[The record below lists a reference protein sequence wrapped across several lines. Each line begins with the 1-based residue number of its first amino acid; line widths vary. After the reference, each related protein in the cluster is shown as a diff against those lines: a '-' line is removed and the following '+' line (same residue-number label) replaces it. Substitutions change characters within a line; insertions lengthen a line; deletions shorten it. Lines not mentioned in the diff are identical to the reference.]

1 MKTEAD
7 LVFPARKSQT
17 LTEITALKNL
27 QDEQVALANSS
38 YAVTLYY
45 LSGGNEDPGFDV
57 QDKVRPED
65 HDLRGWF
72 SKAYGENYLEA
83 LINEFTLD
91 ISASVIKI
99 TADFETNSHGYGM
112 RQLAIN
118 EYHLNNI
125 LTSAKRTKQRR
136 DEASSYAKQLSILA
150 GRALLSGDPPTGG
163 VFDAFHNSIKIWYKL
178 NYPTVALP
186 EVNKILNE
194 QNAVRYYTLF
204 IMYALYDM
212 YKQGTAGESWKEN
225 VLGITLTDPPSPE
238 DTAFESIFDALD
250 GISPSTRAAK
260 AEEINAARALVAQKQ
275 RTVRN
280 MESATGVNYTSPPT
294 WNGNDQYTQYVGRRL
309 QIGHDI
315 SLEVGDVIPAD
326 KILPFYSVQTTVN
339 MRPVT
344 LEYPEINT
352 NLFWSSYNS
361 YLAAKEEIKM
371 AEDRVSALLI
381 EEEELQG
388 GELSYVTYHN
398 ESIWELLKLT
408 RNGNQNNALLEQ
420 YIYRAVT
427 SNLNMA
433 TNPLIRLDNSKV
445 YNIQISPL
453 RGSNTVSPSNFV
465 DVSQIILFYAQAL
478 RGVTPK
484 AYWVHNLSHRIV
496 PIPLNGGTGHV
507 VYLYK
512 ADLKTGGVP
521 TSADNRVE
529 IARIEGDRD
538 NSLSIIASYLPDVP
552 IYTPG
557 ANEALPRSIQDSYAA
572 KVMENKSV
580 KQWFNN
586 TQKGMYNYVYVAQS
600 AWQHGLDVED
610 QAKIEAEGLTIA
622 NYPNDPPRRAVEA
635 DFLIMDSLV
644 NKKYFGVNTFS
655 PNISH
660 LHYKPEYGGQLNIL
674 TDLVKDGDRRVFNAK
689 NTLHASELKVIAFPQ
704 SITDKII
711 KWTKTV
717 PAQIVELLNKVNAKQ
732 NSGWYEFRQTASRNA
747 IYNAVGGMEQNWP
760 DYRTDSGFRT
770 TDLLNNLEPFYK
782 FLANRTE
789 SLFMSRPTDV
799 LQDAYLRLI
808 SRKPLENDPELAYV
822 LAYSGV
828 DQFGND
834 FYDYLAILG
843 ALTYFNSYHLFTD
856 GTRNRTYP
864 YWCSGN
870 IVKQKIDKIVDSVV
884 GSASSIEIFTAPMND
899 LEDISNIHQVLSNLK
914 VLDGMTEMPVFD
926 VPEFSVSWSGQR
938 GSVANPFLNS
948 IGGFP
953 EIPEKGLRAS
963 VTPRLQ
969 NNYGDV
975 FYKTLFDTCVIQ
987 PHFMFDQYYSRS
999 YLRIPVRTNGVSG
1012 RVYGNR
1018 PSGNLSMESAA
1029 VDTTINRFIR
1039 GGNVNFGT
1047 GISLFAAATASAI
1060 VGYQL
1065 IKGVRG
1071 TTRYRELPE

>member
-1 MKTEAD
+1 M
-7 LVFPARKSQT
+7 
-17 LTEITALKNL
+17 NL
-27 QDEQVALANSS
+27 QHEQLALANSS
-38 YAVTLYY
+38 YALTLYY
-45 LSGGNEDPGFDV
+45 LSGGNEDPGFAV

-91 ISASVIKI
+91 IPTSVVRI
-99 TADFETNSHGYGM
+99 TTDFETDSHGYGM

-136 DEASSYAKQLSILA
+136 DEASSYAKQLSMLA

-178 NYPTVALP
+178 NYPDVALP
-186 EVNKILNE
+186 EVNKILNG
-194 QNAVRYYTLF
+194 QNAVRHYTFFILCTLF
-204 IMYALYDM
+204 DM
-212 YKQGTAGESWKEN
+212 HKEGTDGNDWKKDVIRPTN
-225 VLGITLTDPPSPE
+225 D
-238 DTAFESIFDALD
+238 ANFEKIFDALD
-250 GISPSTRAAK
+250 GITPSIRAAK
-260 AEEINAARALVAQKQ
+260 QEEIADMQARVTALQRDIDSLERPSMFSNDPPASTRPVITTAHTANMSFNANSHLLSRLRALD
-275 RTVRN
+275 
-280 MESATGVNYTSPPT
+280 Y
-294 WNGNDQYTQYVGRRL
+294 D
-309 QIGHDI
+309 
-315 SLEVGDVIPAD
+315 LEVGDDIPRNVE
-326 KILPFYSVQTTVN
+326 LPAKPMGFMAN
-339 MRPVT
+339 LPA
-344 LEYPEINT
+344 INT
-352 NLFWSSYNS
+352 NVFWAKYNEWES
-361 YLAAKEEIKM
+361 KVQEKKM
-371 AEDRVSALLI
+371 TEDAVIRLTTEL
-381 EEEELQG
+381 EELEAG
-388 GELSYVTYHN
+388 DKTYAAYHN
-398 ESIWELLKLT
+398 ESIWQLLELT
-408 RNGNQNNALLEQ
+408 SSGGQNNWLLEA
-420 YIYRAVT
+420 AVYNAV
-427 SNLNMA
+427 SFKLGMA
-433 TNPLIRLDNSKV
+433 INPLI
-445 YNIQISPL
+445 YNLQIPPL

-465 DVSQIILFYAQAL
+465 DVSQIVLFYAQAL

-557 ANEALPRSIQDSYAA
+557 ANEALPRSIQDSYEA
-572 KVMENKSV
+572 KVMENKNV

-586 TQKGMYNYVYVAQS
+586 TQKSMYNYVYVAQS
-600 AWQHGLDVED
+600 AWQHGLDVQD
-610 QAKIEAEGLTIA
+610 QARIDAAGLTIA
-622 NYPNDPPRRAVEA
+622 NYPNNLPSHNVEA
-635 DFLIMDSLV
+635 DFLIIDSLV

-660 LHYKPEYGGQLNIL
+660 LHYSPVYSKAQTLANV
-674 TDLVKDGDRRVFNAK
+674 TKDADRRVFNAK

-711 KWTKTV
+711 EWTKTV
-717 PAQIVELLNKVNAKQ
+717 PAQIVKLLNEVNAIQ
-732 NSGWYEFRQTASRNA
+732 NSGWYEFRQTATRNA
-747 IYNAVGGMEQNWP
+747 IYNMGGGMEQTWP
-760 DYRTDSGFRT
+760 EYRTDSGFRT

-789 SLFMSRPTDV
+789 SLFIKNPAAV
-799 LQDAYLRLI
+799 LENAYLRL
-808 SRKPLENDPELAYV
+808 SFRKPLENDPALDYI

-828 DQFGND
+828 EFNTE

-843 ALTYFNSYHLFTD
+843 ALNYFNSYHLYTD

-864 YWCSGN
+864 YWCSGPNVIDKVDN
-870 IVKQKIDKIVDSVV
+870 IVESIV
-884 GSASSIEIFTAPMND
+884 GSATPLEIYTAPMND

-938 GSVANPFLNS
+938 GSVTNPFLNS

-953 EIPEKGLRAS
+953 EIPQKGLVAS
-963 VTPRLQ
+963 MTPRLQ

-987 PHFMFDQYYSRS
+987 PHFMFDQHYSRS
-999 YLRIPVRTNGVSG
+999 FLRIPVRTNGISG

-1039 GGNVNFGT
+1039 GGDVNFGT
-1047 GISLFAAATASAI
+1047 GLSLFAAATASAI